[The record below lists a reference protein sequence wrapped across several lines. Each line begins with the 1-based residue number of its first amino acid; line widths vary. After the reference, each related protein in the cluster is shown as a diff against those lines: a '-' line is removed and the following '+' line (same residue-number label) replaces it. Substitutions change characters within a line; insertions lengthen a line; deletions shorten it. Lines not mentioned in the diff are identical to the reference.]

1 MGVLSENSLADLSID
16 EVGQLLEEWRDWNS
30 GYSWKPDAGGYLSD
44 VFKFSGDAQEG
55 RLAMNQLYD
64 ESVRRWR
71 DAGHEFK
78 L

>member
-1 MGVLSENSLADLSID
+1 MGVLSDGSLGDLSID

-44 VFKFSGDAQEG
+44 VFNLPGNAQEG
-55 RLAMNQLYD
+55 RLAMDQLYD
-64 ESVRRWR
+64 EAVRRWR
-71 DAGHEFK
+71 HAGHYFK

>member
-1 MGVLSENSLADLSID
+1 MRVLPDVSLGVLSID

-44 VFKFSGDAQEG
+44 VFNLSDDIQEG
-55 RLAMNQLYD
+55 RVAMNQLYD
-64 ESVRRWR
+64 EAVRRWR